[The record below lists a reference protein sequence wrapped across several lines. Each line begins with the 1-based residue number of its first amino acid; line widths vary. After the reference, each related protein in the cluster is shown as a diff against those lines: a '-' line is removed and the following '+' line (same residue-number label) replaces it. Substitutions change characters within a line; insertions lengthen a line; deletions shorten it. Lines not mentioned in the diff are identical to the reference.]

1 MMASLLRVLLDNR
14 KEECFCMSCMG
25 CLWAVRRPI
34 FLNPPI
40 RFGVL
45 WPPKCGQTWH
55 NFGGGVFPWSQ
66 GAASGRIIPE
76 IHFENFSRN
85 LSIQFE
91 IWHGKWRHSSCKTL
105 NALHFIP
112 FADNCCRS
120 HFAGSLFFKWIWF
133 LQFVRQNPSRE
144 KRTRH
149 RLFWSRLRQLVYV
162 TPHRQAGR
170 GNWVRLQLE

>member
-1 MMASLLRVLLDNR
+1 
-14 KEECFCMSCMG
+14 MSCMG

-40 RFGVL
+40 RFGVP

-120 HFAGSLFFKWIWF
+120 QFTGSLFFLSESDFCNLSDRILPERKERDTGFSEAGCGSWCTW
-133 LQFVRQNPSRE
+133 
-144 KRTRH
+144 
-149 RLFWSRLRQLVYV
+149 
-162 TPHRQAGR
+162 PHTGRRAGEI
-170 GNWVRLQLE
+170 G